1 MDISLIMKIT
11 GIGMLTAAAYQI
23 LARAG
28 REDQA
33 VLISIA
39 GSVVVLFI
47 ISERVGE
54 LFDSIRTI
62 FGL

>member
-1 MDISLIMKIT
+1 
-11 GIGMLTAAAYQI
+11 MLTAAAYQI